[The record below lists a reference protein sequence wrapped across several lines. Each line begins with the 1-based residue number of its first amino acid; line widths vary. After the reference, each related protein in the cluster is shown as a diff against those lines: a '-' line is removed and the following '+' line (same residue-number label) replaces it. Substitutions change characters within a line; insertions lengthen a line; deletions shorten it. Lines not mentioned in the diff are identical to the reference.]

1 MPEFFDD
8 RRPHDGLSYEEYR
21 DHWRAQK
28 EDDLSDPDPSERR
41 MQHYLNYNWDRQASV
56 HASYEPS
63 DALRAAVASIS
74 EPQLWMVITEPWC
87 GDSAFLLPIIAEA
100 ASRSENVTLRILLR
114 DDNLDIMDQYL
125 TDGSRSIP
133 KLVAFTEDGDELFTW
148 GPRPQEAA
156 QRYEALD
163 EKYDEKTE
171 VIAELLEYY
180 QDGGWQEADEELAA
194 AIQTAVPASSSAA

>member
-56 HASYEPS
+56 HASHEPS
-63 DALRAAVASIS
+63 DALQGAVASIS

-114 DDNLDIMDQYL
+114 NDNLDIMDQYL